1 MRRHGAKQGN
11 RMDCRMARHAAAR
24 HTGMRSVRRIAA
36 AALGLALSLAGLSAQ
51 SVAFGNDDPTNPAA
65 TDVTM
70 IAFQQSWKTIGDE
83 CTKTYGPEGVK
94 YVQVSPPQE
103 SIQGTQ
109 WWTVYQPVSYKL
121 DSRFGT
127 EDEFKT
133 MISQC
138 NAAGVQIVADMV
150 LNHTTGHDVSW
161 VDDQYGVAGTEY
173 NGSYGRYPGI
183 GIYQYEESGNN
194 HQYGLPSGDFH
205 TCKSNVSD
213 NISDYTNADEV
224 WNCRLSTMWDINT
237 GSDRVQNIQA
247 EYLAHLWE
255 DGVRGF
261 RIDSAKHM
269 DPNDIAS
276 IKRKFMTKAGI
287 TDERSF
293 PWSQEVIYHN
303 GESEKFAPERYEKNG
318 QVTEFSY
325 AYSLLKGFN
334 GSITNLKNITSDLLD
349 DADNAT
355 VFVSNWD
362 TARGSETLKPV
373 SGARYEL
380 ANAFMLGYDYG
391 HPKILSDY
399 AFNESTQ
406 YDDGVKDS
414 TDTTVPK
421 ISMDGVC
428 ATQKDPTQM
437 EYGDWNCQQRWTS
450 IRGMIKFHNAVN
462 GTSVSN
468 WQESGSNNIA
478 FERADAN
485 GKSKGLLAL
494 NNTLQEHDV
503 DYTTSL
509 PDGEYC
515 NVYASRTCS
524 QTVTVSGGRAKA
536 TIGKR
541 SAIAIYA
548 GAVKG
553 AWTET
558 TEPSGTYAPQY
569 KDSPNSSLI
578 GDKTLTIYY
587 KPDESWDGQV
597 YVRYTSDNGS
607 GSIAM
612 SAVDVADSTN
622 AAGWYK
628 ADLPEGANL
637 SAVKYHFASTQ
648 SGDSDSTD
656 WNGGK
661 QGTEYTA
668 HVGATMINVSGHRQ
682 QTGVPYTRNHAAKT
696 KVTVNFRSVSGVGEN
711 ASGVKVWNGDDMES
725 ATYIPFEST
734 PTQYGRK
741 ASGELD
747 GDLATVH
754 FRIVDGADA
763 TGASA
768 GTAEQYEASVWKLA
782 KFGDAHVSGA
792 IEAWVDGAQPDTAS
806 DRSSE
811 KASPSATPQPNDIKN
826 PKNLTIKLHYY
837 RPDGNYQ
844 EYSMESDAWKGW
856 DLWSWYAESTSGESQ
871 EFTSHDEFGEVAEY
885 TLSQTAKGVRNPWFI
900 IRNGGSSW
908 TGKDCDDNDRE
919 IPESV
924 ISMTAGNVE
933 NGVAE
938 FWIVSGDPTVYTHPV
953 NVAGI
958 TFDTQGGS
966 SVPAQAVAIG
976 GTASVPETP
985 TRDGYVFSKWTTDV
999 AGEHEYDFATTV
1011 SAPITL
1017 YAQWT
1022 EAKTVTFDVQG
1033 GSEIAA
1039 QQVQTGKSAVRPENP
1054 ERVGYAFAGWY
1065 TSADTS
1071 GSEYDFT
1078 AAVNDDVTLY
1088 AKWTPNMYAVTFDS
1102 QGGSAVD
1109 AQQVAYGGYATQ
1121 PATPTR
1127 DGYTF
1132 VGWTT
1137 DAAGTTP
1144 YGFGMPVTGGITL
1157 YAKWDDAGATYH
1169 TVTIHLN
1176 DGDDYSSDLPQ
1187 DMTLFVKEGEKLTIP
1202 DSAPSRGGYR
1212 FAGLTSDEQRKTDYD
1227 AGTAVTADM
1236 TLYAKW
1242 VKTWTVTFDT
1252 AGGSAVN
1259 SQTVD
1264 DGGVAVAPDPSP
1276 TRDDCRFTGW
1286 QYDGKSYDFGS
1297 KVTGDITLTAQW
1309 VRTAHQWTITF
1320 DLNGGHAP
1328 AGKDAKTLYAE
1339 RKVYDGDSLVSP
1351 TADIANEP
1359 QLDGYTFE
1367 GWSTVKDDALAVSVV
1382 SFDSSGKSLMPIDR
1396 DGTLYA
1402 LWSRENR
1409 VVKPESSGSTGSS
1422 TSYSGAY
1429 SDSYTGLNGLAAF
1442 DAIVRQSGK
1451 FSGTNFGSVAED
1463 YVKPKSV
1470 R

>member
-11 RMDCRMARHAAAR
+11 RMDYRMARHAAAR

-51 SVAFGNDDPTNPAA
+51 SVAFGNDDPTKPAA

-138 NAAGVQIVADMV
+138 KAVGVRIVADVV

-325 AYSLLKGFN
+325 AYSLLKDFN

-437 EYGDWNCQQRWTS
+437 EYGYWNCQQRWTS

-478 FERADAN
+478 FERVDAN

-524 QTVTVSGGRAKA
+524 QTVTVRDGHAKA

-553 AWTET
+553 AWTEI

-648 SGDSDSTD
+648 SGESDSTD

-661 QGTEYTA
+661 RGTEYTA
-668 HVGATMINVSGHRQ
+668 QVGATMINVSGHRQ

-763 TGASA
+763 TGASE

-1011 SAPITL
+1011 SATITL

-1144 YGFGMPVTGGITL
+1144 YGFGMPVTGDITL

-1264 DGGVAVAPDPSP
+1264 NGGVAVAPDPSP